1 MGENQTTCHFF
12 QPNIDTSAMKL
23 TSTTKLSAAAVAAG
37 LILWAP
43 GARAVV
49 TYSVGDLLVGFH
61 TDSGI
66 GSGTSFVLNLG
77 PATNYKNNPL
87 ALPPMP
93 DIGATLTNTYGATWF
108 SRTDLY
114 WGIAAVRDA
123 SAGGPNIVVNGDP
136 RATIYISKEASATGS
151 SVPWN
156 LGSGSITISTA
167 TSIASMQ
174 GASGSDTSLSGGFEG
189 STEAAGTGGF
199 GVLQDKSTTINDW
212 SEFNPVNGTAFGTLS
227 GGVQGALG
235 GGPIEYLDLYRVIG
249 RESATA
255 DPNDPVGQG
264 RYITTFTINS
274 AGIISAIPEPSSAL
288 FLGLAAMVPLLRRRR
303 ATTSLS

>member
-1 MGENQTTCHFF
+1 
-12 QPNIDTSAMKL
+12 
-23 TSTTKLSAAAVAAG
+23 
-37 LILWAP
+37 
-43 GARAVV
+43 
-49 TYSVGDLLVGFH
+49 
-61 TDSGI
+61 
-66 GSGTSFVLNLG
+66 
-77 PATNYKNNPL
+77 
-87 ALPPMP
+87 
-93 DIGATLTNTYGATWF
+93 
-108 SRTDLY
+108 
-114 WGIAAVRDA
+114 
-123 SAGGPNIVVNGDP
+123 
-136 RATIYISKEASATGS
+136 
-151 SVPWN
+151 
-156 LGSGSITISTA
+156 
-167 TSIASMQ
+167 MQ